1 LYKAQIKV
9 TLRKSILDPQ
19 GKTVEHSIQSL
30 GFKDVVDT
38 RIGKYVELKLDSS
51 TEEEAKKIIESVCS
65 KLLANPVM
73 EDYEYT
79 IVKVKGETN

>member
-30 GFKDVVDT
+30 GYKDVVDT

-51 TEEEAKKIIESVCS
+51 SEEEAKKITEAVCS

-73 EDYEYT
+73 EDFEYT
-79 IVKVKGETN
+79 IVKENGKAN

>member
-30 GFKDVVDT
+30 GYKDVVDT
-38 RIGKYVELKLDSS
+38 RIGKYVELKLNSQ
-51 TEEEAKKIIESVCS
+51 TEEDAKKITEAVCS

-79 IVKVKGETN
+79 IVNENGKTN

>member
-30 GFKDVVDT
+30 GYKDVVDT
-38 RIGKYVELKLDSS
+38 RIGKYVELKIDSS
-51 TEEEAKKIIESVCS
+51 SEEEAKKITEAVCS

-79 IVKVKGETN
+79 IVNENGKAN